1 MAEQT
6 QSTFDLRGVLD
17 ALRLRW
23 WIVLVTTLVAVFAV
37 FAQES
42 DLKISN
48 DGNTVTVTKT
58 YEAKIETS
66 ALQIAQVDPSSVV
79 PFPNFDNQV
88 GVLRSAEVLAEIQ
101 GLTGNNAI
109 VEVTRSE
116 PKFTMVDTL
125 DEADNRVT
133 FLSRGTST
141 YSYVCRGLTPEDCDE
156 SIDAFVENKEQFG
169 RSFVYATIATLLALA
184 IAYPLAYAIAL
195 KGGKLKNFMLILV
208 IAPFFTS
215 FLLRTVAW
223 KQILGEEGFVVPT
236 LRTIGIISD
245 STTLTST
252 SFAVV
257 MGMTYNFL
265 PFMTLP
271 LYASI
276 DRIDP
281 RTLEAS
287 GDLYANGFTTFR
299 RVTLPLSMPGVVAG
313 TLLTFIPAAG
323 DYVNAAILGSP
334 NTKMIGNVIE
344 SRYLKIVDYPTAA
357 ALSFTLMVVI
367 LILVTVYVRKAGTE
381 ELV

>member
-1 MAEQT
+1 MRKIRPPYLLLLPGFAFLFTFFILPIMNLAQTSTQTPVGGGDTGEFEQT
-6 QSTFDLRGVLD
+6 LRFSNYLD
-17 ALRLRW
+17 AFL
-23 WIVLVTTLVAVFAV
+23 
-37 FAQES
+37 E
-42 DLKISN
+42 
-48 DGNTVTVTKT
+48 
-58 YEAKIETS
+58 
-66 ALQIAQVDPSSVV
+66 
-79 PFPNFDNQV
+79 
-88 GVLRSAEVLAEIQ
+88 
-101 GLTGNNAI
+101 
-109 VEVTRSE
+109 
-116 PKFTMVDTL
+116 
-125 DEADNRVT
+125 NR
-133 FLSRGTST
+133 
-141 YSYVCRGLTPEDCDE
+141 
-156 SIDAFVENKEQFG
+156 EQFG

-236 LRTIGIISD
+236 LRTIGIISEN
-245 STTLTST
+245 TTLTST

-323 DYVNAAILGSP
+323 DYVNAEILGSP

-344 SRYLKIVDYPTAA
+344 SRYLTIVDYPTAA

-367 LILVTVYVRKAGTE
+367 LILVTLYIRKAGTE

>member
-1 MAEQT
+1 MRKIRTPYLLLLPGFAFLFTFFILPIMNLAQT
-6 QSTFDLRGVLD
+6 STQTPVGGGDTGEFDQTLRFSNYLD
-17 ALRLRW
+17 AFL
-23 WIVLVTTLVAVFAV
+23 
-37 FAQES
+37 E
-42 DLKISN
+42 
-48 DGNTVTVTKT
+48 
-58 YEAKIETS
+58 
-66 ALQIAQVDPSSVV
+66 
-79 PFPNFDNQV
+79 
-88 GVLRSAEVLAEIQ
+88 
-101 GLTGNNAI
+101 
-109 VEVTRSE
+109 
-116 PKFTMVDTL
+116 
-125 DEADNRVT
+125 NR
-133 FLSRGTST
+133 
-141 YSYVCRGLTPEDCDE
+141 
-156 SIDAFVENKEQFG
+156 EQFG

-236 LRTIGIISD
+236 LRTIGIISEN
-245 STTLTST
+245 TTLTST

-299 RVTLPLSMPGVVAG
+299 RVTLPLSLPGVVAG

-323 DYVNAAILGSP
+323 DYVNAEILGSP

-344 SRYLKIVDYPTAA
+344 SRYLTIVDYPTAA

-367 LILVTVYVRKAGTE
+367 LILVTLYIRKAGTE

>member
-1 MAEQT
+1 MRKIRTPYLLLLPGFAFLFTFFILPIMNLAQTSTQTPLGGGDTGQFEQT
-6 QSTFDLRGVLD
+6 LSFSNYLD
-17 ALRLRW
+17 A
-23 WIVLVTTLVAVFAV
+23 F
-37 FAQES
+37 
-42 DLKISN
+42 
-48 DGNTVTVTKT
+48 
-58 YEAKIETS
+58 IE
-66 ALQIAQVDPSSVV
+66 
-79 PFPNFDNQV
+79 
-88 GVLRSAEVLAEIQ
+88 
-101 GLTGNNAI
+101 
-109 VEVTRSE
+109 
-116 PKFTMVDTL
+116 
-125 DEADNRVT
+125 NR
-133 FLSRGTST
+133 
-141 YSYVCRGLTPEDCDE
+141 
-156 SIDAFVENKEQFG
+156 EQFA

-236 LRTIGIISD
+236 LRTFGIISD

-299 RVTLPLSMPGVVAG
+299 KVTLPLSMPGVVAG

>member
-1 MAEQT
+1 MRKIRTPYLLLLPGFAFLFTFFILPIMNLAQTSTQTPVGGGDTGEFEQT
-6 QSTFDLRGVLD
+6 LRFSNYLD
-17 ALRLRW
+17 AFL
-23 WIVLVTTLVAVFAV
+23 
-37 FAQES
+37 E
-42 DLKISN
+42 
-48 DGNTVTVTKT
+48 
-58 YEAKIETS
+58 
-66 ALQIAQVDPSSVV
+66 
-79 PFPNFDNQV
+79 
-88 GVLRSAEVLAEIQ
+88 
-101 GLTGNNAI
+101 
-109 VEVTRSE
+109 
-116 PKFTMVDTL
+116 
-125 DEADNRVT
+125 NR
-133 FLSRGTST
+133 
-141 YSYVCRGLTPEDCDE
+141 
-156 SIDAFVENKEQFG
+156 EQFG
-169 RSFVYATIATLLALA
+169 RSFFYATIATLLALA

-236 LRTIGIISD
+236 LRTIGIISEN
-245 STTLTST
+245 TTLTST

-323 DYVNAAILGSP
+323 DYVNAEILGSP

-344 SRYLKIVDYPTAA
+344 SRYLTIVDYPTAA

-367 LILVTVYVRKAGTE
+367 LILVTLYIRKAGTE